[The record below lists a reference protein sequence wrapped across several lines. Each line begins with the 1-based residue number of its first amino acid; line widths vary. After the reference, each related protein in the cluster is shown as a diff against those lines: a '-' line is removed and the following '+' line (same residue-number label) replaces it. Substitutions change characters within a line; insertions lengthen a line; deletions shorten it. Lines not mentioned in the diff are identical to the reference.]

1 MAFCCA
7 QPVELSSV
15 NETQNLL
22 AHCKTF
28 RTSFF
33 VVELLFV
40 YIYLKGELSLV
51 TLDKLLVEKK
61 TFVILLQSL
70 EVPGKLSLAVESQV
84 KTGSIPFLLKTKI
97 KELP

>member
-1 MAFCCA
+1 MDMVFWCA

-40 YIYLKGELSLV
+40 YIYLKEELSLV
-51 TLDKLLVEKK
+51 TCGEKK
-61 TFVILLQSL
+61 FLILLQSL
-70 EVPGKLSLAVESQV
+70 GVPGKLFFSVGSQV
-84 KTGSIPFLLKTKI
+84 KTGSIPFLFKTKI
-97 KELP
+97 KALP